1 MSLLHAHTH
10 RSRTL
15 TRMIKLSRDPNLFA
29 LVEEHVMTNL
39 NKNDEQYNYV
49 LWKDGSDVT
58 EIRYSEG

>member
-1 MSLLHAHTH
+1 
-10 RSRTL
+10 
-15 TRMIKLSRDPNLFA
+15 MIKLSRDPNLFA